1 MNAPLVLCTK
11 CNASLLGDVFNT
23 GALESCPGCGA
34 SSQVELFPAL
44 FRATT
49 PGDAGETILTE
60 GEAGCFYHP
69 QKRAIIPCHACGR
82 FLCGLCDV
90 EWHGQHLCPACLE
103 SGSRKGK
110 LTSLENH
117 RILYDSA
124 ALSVAILPILFWPL
138 TVFTAPM
145 AVFMGFRY
153 WNAPSS
159 IIPRTKIRLVLAII
173 IGLIQIVL
181 WGWLIYYLATQ

>member
-1 MNAPLVLCTK
+1 MNAPLVSCTK

-23 GALESCPGCGA
+23 GAPASCPGCGA
-34 SSQVELFPAL
+34 SSQVEVFPAL

-60 GEAGCFYHP
+60 GEASCFYHP
-69 QKRAIIPCHACGR
+69 QKRAIIPCQACGR

-90 EWHGQHLCPACLE
+90 DLHGQHICPVCLE
-103 SGSRKGK
+103 SSSGKGK

-138 TVFTAPM
+138 TVVTGPM
-145 AVFMGFRY
+145 ALFIGFRY
-153 WNAPSS
+153 WKAPSS
-159 IIPRTKIRLVLAII
+159 IVPRTKIRLVLAII
-173 IGLIQIVL
+173 IGFIQIVL
-181 WGWLIYYLATQ
+181 WGVLVYVLVTR

>member
-1 MNAPLVLCTK
+1 MNAPLVSCIK
-11 CNASLLGDVFNT
+11 CNASLLSDVFNT
-23 GALESCPGCGA
+23 GALVSCPGCGA
-34 SSQVELFPAL
+34 SSQVEVFPAL
-44 FRATT
+44 FRATA
-49 PGDAGETILTE
+49 PGTAGETILTE

-69 QKRAIIPCHACGR
+69 RKRAIIPCHACGR

-90 EWHGQHLCPACLE
+90 ELHGQHLCPVCLE
-103 SGSRKGK
+103 IGSRKGK

-124 ALSVAILPILFWPL
+124 ALSVAILPILVWPL
-138 TVFTAPM
+138 TVFTGPM

-153 WNAPSS
+153 WDAPSS
-159 IIPRTKIRLVLAII
+159 VVPRTKVRLVLAIM

-181 WGWLIYYLATQ
+181 WGVLVYIWLNR

>member
-1 MNAPLVLCTK
+1 M
-11 CNASLLGDVFNT
+11 
-23 GALESCPGCGA
+23 
-34 SSQVELFPAL
+34 
-44 FRATT
+44 
-49 PGDAGETILTE
+49 
-60 GEAGCFYHP
+60 
-69 QKRAIIPCHACGR
+69 
-82 FLCGLCDV
+82 
-90 EWHGQHLCPACLE
+90 
-103 SGSRKGK
+103 
-110 LTSLENH
+110 TSLQSH

-138 TVFTAPM
+138 TALTGPM

-181 WGWLIYYLATQ
+181 WGWLIYYLATR